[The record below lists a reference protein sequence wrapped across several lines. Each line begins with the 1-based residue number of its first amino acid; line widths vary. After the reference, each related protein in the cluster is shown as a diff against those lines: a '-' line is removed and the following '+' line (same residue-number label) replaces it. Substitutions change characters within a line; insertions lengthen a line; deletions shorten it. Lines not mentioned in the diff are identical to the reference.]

1 MESPCV
7 TIGDITANNDAQL
20 IKAGADFLAVEG
32 AVWNHGGA
40 TTARFEAMYELMADA
55 SR

>member
-7 TIGDITANNDAQL
+7 TIGDITANNDAWL
-20 IKAGADFLAVEG
+20 IKSGNDFLAVVG
-32 AVWNHGGA
+32 AIWNHGGGKA
-40 TTARFEAMYELMADA
+40 ARVETTYELTADA